1 MPKKD
6 IKALV
11 KYQLNEKP
19 NWKVVSTSVTGTGRS
34 DVTYSVPNSRAYVMD
49 PDANS
54 VNEAKKL
61 LQKIQNNKKIKVKTT
76 TE

>member
-1 MPKKD
+1 
-6 IKALV
+6 
-11 KYQLNEKP
+11 
-19 NWKVVSTSVTGTGRS
+19 
-34 DVTYSVPNSRAYVMD
+34 MD

>member
-1 MPKKD
+1 MKHL
-6 IKALV
+6 IG
-11 KYQLNEKP
+11 N
-19 NWKVVSTSVTGTGRS
+19 
-34 DVTYSVPNSRAYVMD
+34 SVPNSRAYVMD
-49 PDANS
+49 PDENS